1 MKLTINKNTIN
12 KILKI
17 TNSIISNYNINPL
30 LDNFLLIAEQNT
42 LTVICGNQNN
52 DKLKFVI
59 REGFEII
66 KEGKILLKSKIL
78 SKIVTNLKNEKI
90 VLEKVEENTLKINNS
105 TFEAEIVLLK
115 TNEYF
120 DYQFNLSEEEN
131 VFNLSYDQIQIIID
145 KMSHAI
151 LVNNNLTNSVM
162 NNIHFLSD
170 VDNKKLKLSAT
181 DGFKISFL
189 ELDFDVNLNLDF
201 IINIEILKRVMNL
214 SSKNSDIRMSI
225 KENNV
230 YFEFDGILI
239 FSSLVVGQFPNVEN
253 FFINNP
259 IINFSIDKNELL
271 NSLEKGSIFVIK
283 EDTPIVDIT
292 IEKNQMIINFKS
304 LEIGSSVET
313 LNIKNHIGDRI
324 KILLNVNY
332 LSSIL
337 KAFDNDIV
345 KFEIE
350 SYIKPIIIRDEKNIS
365 FKQLIS
371 PIRY

>member
-1 MKLTINKNTIN
+1 LKLTINKNTIN

-59 REGFEII
+59 REGFEIV

-337 KAFDNDIV
+337 KAFENDIV

-350 SYIKPIIIRDEKNIS
+350 SYIKPIIIKDEKNIS

>member
-59 REGFEII
+59 REGFEIV

-337 KAFDNDIV
+337 KAFENDIV

-350 SYIKPIIIRDEKNIS
+350 SYIKPIIIKDEKNIS

>member
-350 SYIKPIIIRDEKNIS
+350 SYIKPIIIKDEKNIS

>member
-78 SKIVTNLKNEKI
+78 SKIVNNLKNEKI

-337 KAFDNDIV
+337 KAFENDIV

-350 SYIKPIIIRDEKNIS
+350 SYIKPIIIKDEKNIS

>member
-337 KAFDNDIV
+337 KAFENDIV

-350 SYIKPIIIRDEKNIS
+350 SYIKPIIIKDEKNIS

>member
-1 MKLTINKNTIN
+1 MKLVINKNTIN

-30 LDNFLLIAEQNT
+30 LDNFLLIAENNA

-59 REGFEII
+59 KEGFEII

-78 SKIVTNLKNEKI
+78 SKIVSNLKNEKI
-90 VLEKVEENTLKINNS
+90 ILEKIEENTLKINNS
-105 TFEAEIVLLK
+105 TFEAEMVLLK

-131 VFNLSYDQIQIIID
+131 IFSLNYDDIQMIID

-151 LVNNNLTNSVM
+151 LLNNNLTNSVM

-170 VDNKKLKLSAT
+170 VHNKKLKLSAT
-181 DGFKISFL
+181 DGFKIAFL
-189 ELDFDVNLNLDF
+189 ELNFNDNLNLDF
-201 IINIEILKRVMNL
+201 IVNIEILKRIISL
-214 SSKNSDIRMSI
+214 SNKNSDIKLSI
-225 KENNV
+225 KENNI
-230 YFEFDGILI
+230 YFQFDDILI
-239 FSSLVVGQFPNVEN
+239 FSSLVVGQFPDVET
-253 FFINNP
+253 FFINKP
-259 IINFSIDKNELL
+259 IINFSIDRNELL

-283 EDTPIVDIT
+283 EETPIVDIT

-304 LEIGSSVET
+304 LEIGSSVESLT
-313 LNIKNHIGDRI
+313 IKNHVGDKI

-337 KAFDNDIV
+337 KVFDNDII

-350 SYIKPIIIRDEKNIS
+350 SHIKPIIIKDENNLS

>member
-189 ELDFDVNLNLDF
+189 ELEFDVNLNLDF

-283 EDTPIVDIT
+283 EETPIVDIT

-350 SYIKPIIIRDEKNIS
+350 SYIKPIIIKDEKNIS

>member
-59 REGFEII
+59 KEGFEII

-170 VDNKKLKLSAT
+170 INNKKLKLSAT

-350 SYIKPIIIRDEKNIS
+350 SYIKPIIIKDEKNIS

>member
-131 VFNLSYDQIQIIID
+131 VFNLSYDKIQIIID

-350 SYIKPIIIRDEKNIS
+350 SYIKPIIIKDEKNIS